1 MKTNIH
7 PIPYGKNDSAV
18 SVNFIWDSNPVGSI
32 HKGITAEL
40 INGSGD
46 CIDRDSKEVVTAQYM
61 QANDKELF
69 LLELFGYEK
78 LPEQSLS

>member
-1 MKTNIH
+1 MKTNIK

-18 SVNFIWDSNPVGSI
+18 SVNFIWDSNPVGST
-32 HKGITAEL
+32 HKSITSEL

-61 QANDKELF
+61 QARDKELF

-78 LPEQSLS
+78 LPHQDL